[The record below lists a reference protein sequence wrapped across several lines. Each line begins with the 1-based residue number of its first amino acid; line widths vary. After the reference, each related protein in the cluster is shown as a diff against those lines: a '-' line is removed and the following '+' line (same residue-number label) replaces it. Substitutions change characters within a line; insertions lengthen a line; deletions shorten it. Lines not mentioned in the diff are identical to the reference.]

1 MRITICILLV
11 FVISSTYGQTQKD
24 SIFKKDIVPLVEEM
38 EFMYGYDQV
47 MREYTT
53 YQTFDKSETDRIE
66 NLADSIKDKEI
77 NKRKFVSDTLAIF
90 IFKNYIDPKD
100 AIHTARII
108 EITKKYG
115 FPSLERIRKYY
126 KKDFIDPEFNPY
138 ILLVHA
144 PKVHW
149 TELKELI
156 KTELVEGRISRC
168 VYGHMLWHFN
178 GRKNMKDLLEN
189 GFERIKEN
197 GVTRLKS
204 TCE

>member
-11 FVISSTYGQTQKD
+11 LVISSTYGQTQKD
-24 SIFKKDIVPLVEEM
+24 SLFKKDIVPLVEEM
-38 EFMYGYDQV
+38 EFMYGYDQA
-47 MREYTT
+47 MREYTI
-53 YQTFDKSETDRIE
+53 YQTFDKNVTDKIE
-66 NLADSIKDKEI
+66 NLTDSLKEKEI
-77 NKRKFVSDTLAIF
+77 DKRKFASDSLAYF
-90 IFKNYIDPKD
+90 IFKNYINPKD
-100 AIHTARII
+100 AVHTARII

-144 PKVHW
+144 PKAYW
-149 TELKELI
+149 IELKELT
-156 KTELVEGRISRC
+156 KKELVEGRISRC

-189 GFERIKEN
+189 GFEMIKEN
-197 GVTRLKS
+197 GLTKLKS